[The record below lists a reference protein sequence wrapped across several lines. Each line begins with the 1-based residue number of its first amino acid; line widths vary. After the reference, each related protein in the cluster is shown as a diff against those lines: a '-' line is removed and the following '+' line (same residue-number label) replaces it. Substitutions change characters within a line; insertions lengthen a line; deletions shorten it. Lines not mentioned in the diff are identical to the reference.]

1 MLNEMRSLYYEKKL
15 SIYENELYENILR
28 SSVGCAR
35 DNNDAE
41 KVIVLVKE
49 YIDLFPED
57 FNGYSLLGE
66 ALTISKNYNEALKI
80 YLKTDSLFP
89 NNNEI
94 QKKIATMFTLLGNEK
109 KAEEWLYKMAGISDI
124 P

>member
-1 MLNEMRSLYYEKKL
+1 M
-15 SIYENELYENILR
+15 R

-124 P
+124 L